1 MLEKKGNPSKLLGKV
16 KANGSISHTQAIN
29 EKLTAVLPVRHQE
42 ALITTTA
49 NQFPGGNPPY

>member
-29 EKLTAVLPVRHQE
+29 EKLTEKTPRETKYETKSGTKYVLK
-42 ALITTTA
+42 
-49 NQFPGGNPPY
+49 